1 MKKDTS
7 WGEVAGWYDDMLAG
21 DDTYQQKVILP
32 NLIRAMNIKKGE
44 TIADVACGN
53 GFFSG
58 QFLAA
63 GARVIGFDISPE
75 LITAANKKY
84 GGDKSNQGQ
93 ASIDPATHSDSHL
106 GNRSRNH
113 SGAEFFVASAE
124 DPDAVA
130 KGFSELFNK
139 TTNEI
144 GDKKASNPSGKA
156 AIQTAI
162 QTADKAVCVLAI
174 QNIENIKG
182 LFESCRRILA
192 PTGSLYI
199 VMNHP
204 AYRIPQGSSWGFDET
219 SGRQYRRVDGYLSE
233 MKIPIVMNPGR
244 EKPRQKSSE
253 KPITTISFHRP
264 LQYYFKLLQAAGF
277 SVSRLEEWISHRRSQ
292 PGPRQKE
299 EDRVRGEFPLFL
311 FIEARRLAS

>member
-7 WGEVAGWYDDMLAG
+7 WGEVAGWYDDLLAG

-44 TIADVACGN
+44 TIADIACGN

-63 GARVIGFDISPE
+63 GARAIGFDISPE
-75 LITAANKKY
+75 LVAAAKKKDGGNKPSQ
-84 GGDKSNQGQ
+84 DK
-93 ASIDPATHSDSHL
+93 IDGHL
-106 GNRSRNH
+106 GSHSENH
-113 SGAEFFVASAE
+113 FGAEFFASPADEPDKVAA
-124 DPDAVA
+124 
-130 KGFSELFNK
+130 GFAK
-139 TTNEI
+139 TTN
-144 GDKKASNPSGKA
+144 K
-156 AIQTAI
+156 
-162 QTADKAVCVLAI
+162 TADKAVCVLAI
-174 QNIENIKG
+174 QNIENVKG

-192 PTGSLYI
+192 PAGSLYL

-204 AYRIPQGSSWGFDET
+204 AYRIPQASSWGFDEA
-219 SGRQYRRVDGYLSE
+219 SGRQYRRVDRYLSE

-244 EKPRQKSSE
+244 EKPGQKSGE
-253 KPITTISFHRP
+253 KSITTTSFHRP

-311 FIEARRLAS
+311 FIEAKQLVP